1 MTLSRFHWP
10 SALVGAAI
18 AGMLCMLGFPEPEAT
33 AQSGPAAFANAI
45 EQRQE
50 MIRLLR
56 DQNALAK
63 EQLDLLRSGKLRV
76 VVEPPK

>member
-1 MTLSRFHWP
+1 MTLNRFHWP
-10 SALVGAAI
+10 SALVGAAV
-18 AGMLCMLGFPEPEAT
+18 AGLLCMLGFSEPAAT
-33 AQSGPAAFANAI
+33 AQSGPATFANAI

-56 DQNALAK
+56 DQSALAK

-76 VVEPPK
+76 VAEPAK